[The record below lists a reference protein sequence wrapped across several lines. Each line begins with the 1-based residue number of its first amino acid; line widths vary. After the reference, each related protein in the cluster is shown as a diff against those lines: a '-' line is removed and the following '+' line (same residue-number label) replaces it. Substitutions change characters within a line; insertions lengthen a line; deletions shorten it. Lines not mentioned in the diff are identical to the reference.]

1 MKLLKA
7 TGQAFDLES
16 QKRDI
21 LQECVDNYEAN
32 VYRVK
37 NIFIKYL

>member
-1 MKLLKA
+1 MKFLQETEQIYA
-7 TGQAFDLES
+7 LES

-21 LQECVDNYEAN
+21 LQEYVDDYETN

-37 NIFIKYL
+37 IFD